1 MTAVTTSPVTLR
13 YGEPAD
19 HARITDLHDRCSE
32 RTLYRR
38 FHAPLPRTPAG
49 LIRQTLEPENGW
61 SMVAQLDDDLVG
73 LACVGPVSTRDLEVG
88 ILVEDAH
95 QGRGIGTL
103 LLQEVA
109 VDAATRGYRTL
120 LCVTQPDNDAVRGSV
135 ARSGLTWRTSVY
147 DGLMSLVMELPSG
160 LALPRSA

>member
-32 RTLYRR
+32 LTLYRR

-61 SMVAQLDDDLVG
+61 SVVAELDDDLVG
-73 LACVGPVSTRDLEVG
+73 LACAGPVSTCDLEVG

-120 LCVTQPDNDAVRGSV
+120 LCLTQPDNEAVRGSV
-135 ARSGLTWRTSVY
+135 ARSGLTWRTSAH
-147 DGLMSLVMELPSG
+147 DGLMSLVMELPAG
-160 LALPRSA
+160 LGLPRSA